1 MWWKK
6 KNLLFN
12 LKQFNVLLFKV
23 DSYVS
28 EVQLVVF
35 LWEEQGLVEL

>member
-1 MWWKK
+1 M
-6 KNLLFN
+6 FN

-23 DSYVS
+23 DLYVS

-35 LWEEQGLVEL
+35 LWEELGLVEL